1 VKVVVLGAAG
11 GIGRHVVTQALA
23 AGHSVTAFL
32 RDPAK
37 LTERHER
44 LAAVR
49 GDVLDG
55 AAVRSAIAGHDAV
68 VSAMGVR
75 DRAPTTLYSQGAR
88 NALTAMTAEGIRRY
102 IAISASGFHRDENDP
117 FFLRYVGKPII
128 SQLLKEHYADLVR
141 METVIAESDRDWTI
155 VVPPR
160 LTDGPR
166 TGRYREALDVNVRN
180 GQSISRPNV
189 ADYIVKLLAQPTPRP
204 ALAFI
209 AD

>member
-1 VKVVVLGAAG
+1 VKIVVVGAAG
-11 GIGRHVVTQALA
+11 GIGRHVVTQALE

-32 RDPAK
+32 RDPGK
-37 LTERHER
+37 LNLRHER
-44 LAAVR
+44 LDVVR

-55 AAVRSAIAGHDAV
+55 ATVRSAIVGHDAV

-75 DRAPTTLYSQGAR
+75 DRAPTTLYSEGAR

-102 IAISASGFHRDENDP
+102 IAISASGFHRDANDP
-117 FFLRYVGKPII
+117 FLLRYVLKPIV
-128 SQLLKEHYADLVR
+128 SQVLKVHYADLVR
-141 METVIAESDRDWTI
+141 MESVITESDRDWTI

-166 TGRYREALDVNVRN
+166 TGRYREELDVNVRN
-180 GQSISRPNV
+180 GQSISRADV
-189 ADYIVKLLAQPTPRP
+189 ADYIVKHLAKATPRP
-204 ALAFI
+204 ALAFV

>member
-1 VKVVVLGAAG
+1 MKIVVLGAAG
-11 GIGRHVVTQALA
+11 GIGRHVVAQALE

-32 RDPAK
+32 RDPGK
-37 LTERHER
+37 LSLRHER
-44 LAAVR
+44 LAIVR

-55 AAVRSAIAGHDAV
+55 ETVRTAIVGHDAV
-68 VSAMGVR
+68 VSALGVR
-75 DRAPTTLYSQGAR
+75 DRAPTTLYSEGAR

-117 FFLRYVGKPII
+117 FLIRYVLKPIV
-128 SQLLKEHYADLVR
+128 SLLLNESYADLVR
-141 METVIAESDRDWTI
+141 MESIIAESDRDWTI

-166 TGRYREALDVNVRN
+166 TERYREELDVNVRN
-180 GQSISRPNV
+180 GQSISRADV
-189 ADYIVKLLAQPTPRP
+189 ADYIVKHLAKATPRP
-204 ALAFI
+204 ALAFV

>member
-1 VKVVVLGAAG
+1 VKIVVLGAAG
-11 GIGRHVVTQALA
+11 GIGRHVVTQALE

-32 RDPAK
+32 RDPGK
-37 LTERHER
+37 LNLRHER
-44 LAAVR
+44 LDVVR

-55 AAVRSAIAGHDAV
+55 ATVRSAIVGHDAV

-75 DRAPTTLYSQGAR
+75 DRAPTTLYSEGAR

-102 IAISASGFHRDENDP
+102 IAISASGFHRDANDP
-117 FFLRYVGKPII
+117 FLLRYVLKPIV
-128 SQLLKEHYADLVR
+128 SQVLKVHYADLVR
-141 METVIAESDRDWTI
+141 MESIIAESDRDWTI

-180 GQSISRPNV
+180 GQSISRADV
-189 ADYIVKLLAQPTPRP
+189 ADYIVKHLAKATPRP
-204 ALAFI
+204 ALAFV

>member
-1 VKVVVLGAAG
+1 VKIVVLGAAG
-11 GIGRHVVTQALA
+11 GIGRHVVAQALE

-32 RDPAK
+32 RDPGK
-37 LTERHER
+37 LSLRHER
-44 LAAVR
+44 LAIVR

-55 AAVRSAIAGHDAV
+55 ETVRTAIVGHDAV
-68 VSAMGVR
+68 VSALGVR
-75 DRAPTTLYSQGAR
+75 DRAPTTLYSEGAR

-117 FFLRYVGKPII
+117 FLIRYVLKPIV
-128 SQLLKEHYADLVR
+128 SLLLKESYADLVR
-141 METVIAESDRDWTI
+141 MESIIAESDRDWTI

-166 TGRYREALDVNVRN
+166 TERYREELDVNVRN
-180 GQSISRPNV
+180 GQSISRADV
-189 ADYIVKLLAQPTPRP
+189 ADYIVKHLAKATPRP
-204 ALAFI
+204 ALAFV

>member
-1 VKVVVLGAAG
+1 VKIVVLGAAG
-11 GIGRHVVTQALA
+11 GIGRHVVAQALE

-32 RDPAK
+32 RDPGK
-37 LTERHER
+37 LSLRHER
-44 LAAVR
+44 LAIVR

-55 AAVRSAIAGHDAV
+55 ETVRTAIVGHDAV
-68 VSAMGVR
+68 VSALGVR
-75 DRAPTTLYSQGAR
+75 DRAPTTLYSEGAR

-117 FFLRYVGKPII
+117 FLIRYVLKPIV
-128 SQLLKEHYADLVR
+128 SLLLNESYADLVR
-141 METVIAESDRDWTI
+141 MESIIAESDRDWTI

-166 TGRYREALDVNVRN
+166 TERYREELDVNVRN
-180 GQSISRPNV
+180 GQSISRADV
-189 ADYIVKLLAQPTPRP
+189 ADYIVKHLAKATPRP
-204 ALAFI
+204 ALAFV

>member
-1 VKVVVLGAAG
+1 VKIVVLGAAG
-11 GIGRHVVTQALA
+11 GIGRHVVAQALE

-32 RDPAK
+32 RDPGK
-37 LTERHER
+37 LSLRHER
-44 LAAVR
+44 LAIVR

-55 AAVRSAIAGHDAV
+55 ETVRTAIVGHDAV
-68 VSAMGVR
+68 VSALGVR
-75 DRAPTTLYSQGAR
+75 DRAPTTLYSEGAR

-117 FFLRYVGKPII
+117 FLIRYVLKPIV
-128 SQLLKEHYADLVR
+128 SLLLKESYADLVR
-141 METVIAESDRDWTI
+141 MESIVTESDRDWTI

-166 TGRYREALDVNVRN
+166 TERYREELDVNVRN
-180 GQSISRPNV
+180 SQSISRADV
-189 ADYIVKLLAQPTPRP
+189 ADYIVKHLAKATPRP
-204 ALAFI
+204 ALAFV